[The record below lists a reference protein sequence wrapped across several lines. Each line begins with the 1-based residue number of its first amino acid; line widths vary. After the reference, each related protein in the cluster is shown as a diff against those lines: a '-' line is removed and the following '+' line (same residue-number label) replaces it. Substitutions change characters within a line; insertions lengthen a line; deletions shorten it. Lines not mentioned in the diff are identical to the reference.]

1 MSFLDQLQ
9 SVYSVATIATI
20 ILLMTII
27 VIRMQRK
34 TKPVRETVLTE
45 ISKFKADYEGLRE
58 HYISQSQ
65 LKALQKSYAQ
75 TYLLAK
81 RQRGKQFVEFCET
94 YDSLPKTVKQDN
106 VLYVRAETQMNAA
119 LFDDVEGKK
128 LDQQQRTAIVTDED
142 HNLVI
147 AGAGAGKTLTIAG
160 KVKYLCER
168 KHVAPE
174 DILLIAFGKKAADEM
189 NGRIAR
195 KMGYRVH
202 AVTFHKLGLD
212 IIAADHNG
220 KPDVFEDSEF
230 SKFMDEFF
238 KNKVLGKPAV
248 IRSLIEY
255 FAYYISIPPD
265 MDQFSSSGEAIE
277 YERNSDLETIQSKYE
292 KAIAAK
298 KDAGKAIK
306 LTLQGEYVKSV
317 QELEIANYLFLHGVK
332 YEYERVY
339 PFVTADPLHRAYKPD
354 FYLPDYDIYY
364 EHFGISKDN
373 RVPWLDEMGE
383 KRYLEDMRWKRDT
396 HHKNHTELIET
407 YSWYQNEGILL
418 EKLEETLTRN
428 GVKLTDRDP
437 ADIYS
442 HLYQNIGDRYFHEFI
457 DLCETFIQLYKSN
470 GYSAGDLDALDYKS
484 KEYKTRFHK
493 ERLRLFKD
501 IINAVM
507 SEYEMELKRT
517 GKIDFSD
524 MINLAT
530 KAVRDGHRVHPY
542 KYVIVDEYQDIAIS
556 RSNLLDAIL
565 EQTGAHLLCVGDDW
579 QSIYRFTGSD
589 IGLFTGFEQ
598 HYVGTE
604 IMRIERTYRN
614 SQQLI
619 NSATTFVTKNPA
631 QFKKSLLSAKMKP
644 MPVHFYMYQ
653 KNADSAI
660 KQAVDTIIKH
670 YGRDKTIL
678 FLGRVN
684 SEYDKL
690 LETNLFS
697 IGNKTKDGT
706 KTLVYRDYPYVPME
720 YMTIH
725 ASKGKEKDNVIILN
739 FNNALLGIP
748 NKISDDPILELV
760 LSTSDTY
767 RYGEERRLLYVA
779 MTRTKNEVF
788 LITSQSRPSEFLQDF
803 DEDQYSEQVPV
814 DYTEGKSINCPWCK
828 TGKLIERDGKFGKF
842 VGCTNYPACEYHV
855 NEVTIL
861 TNPIYCSKCG
871 GLMAHKQG
879 RFGAFLSCTNFP
891 ACRNTVNL

>member
-1 MSFLDQLQ
+1 MSYIFHLSKGHLIA
-9 SVYSVATIATI
+9 VAMICVLLVTI
-20 ILLMTII
+20 ITCKKRRDKPRREAILAEMTGFE
-27 VIRMQRK
+27 R
-34 TKPVRETVLTE
+34 
-45 ISKFKADYEGLRE
+45 DYQILRE
-58 HYISQSQ
+58 QYIAQSQ
-65 LKALQKSYAQ
+65 LKALQRSYAQ

-81 RQRGKQFVEFCET
+81 KQRRKQFKEFCET
-94 YDSLPKTVKQDN
+94 YEALPETARQNN
-106 VLYVRAETQMNAA
+106 VLFVRTETQMNAF

-128 LDQQQRTAIVTDED
+128 LDQQQREAIVTDED

-168 KHVAPE
+168 KHIAPE
-174 DILLIAFGKKAADEM
+174 DILLIAFAKKAADEM
-189 NGRIAR
+189 NDRIAR
-195 KMGYRVH
+195 KMGYGVQ

-212 IIAADHNG
+212 IIAAGPKG
-220 KPDVFEDSEF
+220 KPDVFEDKDF
-230 SKFMDEFF
+230 TKFMDKFF
-238 KNKVLGKPAV
+238 KERVLGKPAV

-255 FAYYISIPPD
+255 FAYYINIPPD
-265 MDQFSSSGEAIE
+265 MEQFSSSGEVIE

-298 KDAGKAIK
+298 KAAGKAPK

-317 QELEIANYLFLHGVK
+317 QELEIANFLFLHGVR
-332 YEYERVY
+332 YEYESVY
-339 PFVTADPLHRAYKPD
+339 PYVTADPLHRAYKPD
-354 FYLPDYDIYY
+354 FYLPDYGIYY

-373 RVPWLDEMGE
+373 RVPWLDEIGE

-396 HHKNHTELIET
+396 HDKNQTKLIET

-418 EKLEETLTRN
+418 EKLEEILTEK
-428 GVKLTDRDP
+428 GVSLSERDP
-437 ADIYS
+437 VDIYS

-457 DLCETFIQLYKSN
+457 NLCGTFIQLYKSN
-470 GYSAGDLDALDYKS
+470 GYGIDNLDSLNYKS
-484 KEYKTRFHK
+484 KEYRTRFHK
-493 ERLRLFKD
+493 KRLQLFKE
-501 IINAVM
+501 IISAVM
-507 SEYEMELKRT
+507 EEYEEELKQT

-524 MINLAT
+524 MINKAT
-530 KAVRDGHRVHPY
+530 KAVRDGYRVHPY

-565 EQTGAHLLCVGDDW
+565 DQTGAHLLCVGDDW

-598 HYVGTE
+598 HYAGTE

-619 NSATTFVTKNPA
+619 NSATAFVTKNPA
-631 QFKKSLLSAKMKP
+631 QFKKSLLSSKIKP

-653 KNADSAI
+653 KSADSAI
-660 KQAVDTIIKH
+660 KQAVETIVKQ
-670 YGRDKTIL
+670 YGKDKTIL

-684 SEYDKL
+684 SEYNSL
-690 LETNLFS
+690 LETNRFS

-706 KTLVYRDYPYVPME
+706 RTLIYSDYPQVPIE
-720 YMTIH
+720 FMTIH
-725 ASKGKEKDNVIILN
+725 ESKGKEKDNVIILN
-739 FNNALLGIP
+739 FTNSLLGIP

-767 RYGEERRLLYVA
+767 LYGEERRLLYVA
-779 MTRTKNEVF
+779 MTRTRNEVF

-803 DEDQYSEQVPV
+803 DDDKYSEQVPI

-828 TGKLIERDGKFGKF
+828 TGKLIERSGPFGKF
-842 VGCTNYPACEYHV
+842 VGCTNYPDCDFHV
-855 NEVTIL
+855 NDL
-861 TNPIYCSKCG
+861 TVLTDPIYCKKCG
-871 GLMAHKQG
+871 GLMARKKG
-879 RFGAFLSCTNFP
+879 KFGVFLSCTNFP
-891 ACRNTVNL
+891 ACKNTVNL